1 MDYRKI
7 QNNNCYIQSELNTQL
22 FSKLDESNNNNNS
35 ETCKEETN
43 IYKYNNPIKSKYV
56 IMIIITLFLIFFL
69 LLYLQQNK
77 IQTVTTELNN
87 SNTNTTFKLNNNSE
101 IIPLN
106 QDIFKEERFPSRAK
120 SFKIAFEFLSNNT
133 KGIIT
138 KEIPNEPIE
147 NPIASAVIPIYN
159 SKNYITRAI
168 RSIQNQNIKD
178 IEIILINDYST
189 DGSLSLIT
197 EMQKEDKRIKI
208 INNKKNLGILYSR
221 CIGTLS
227 AKGKY
232 IFPLDNDDMFLDQD
246 VFSVITNIAEKGF
259 FDIVEFKGIFSNKGD
274 ENNILKNKISD
285 THYANHPLNL
295 VLYQPQLG
303 NYQIWP
309 EKSLSKYHLESVYL
323 WGKCIRAEIYK
334 KTINKLGKEKY
345 SRFVLRYEDIIMNY
359 ALFNTAR
366 SYKFVGKY
374 GIFYI
379 YRSSSASR
387 HFTSVESVR
396 YHIYYLDTMIDFVQD
411 TIYNKRILVNL
422 LMYILNRKDSLKIT
436 LKNNYINKI
445 FINCLDTILKMDK
458 ISDEFK
464 SEIRQ
469 RGKVLKFINY
479 EF

>member
-7 QNNNCYIQSELNTQL
+7 QNNNYNIQSELNTQL
-22 FSKLDESNNNNNS
+22 FSKLDESNNNNS

-77 IQTVTTELNN
+77 IQTVKTKLNN

-259 FDIVEFKGIFSNKGD
+259 YDIVEFKGIYSKKGD

-285 THYANHPLNL
+285 TAYANHPLNL

-411 TIYNKRILVNL
+411 TISNKIILVNL
-422 LMYILNRKDSLKIT
+422 LMFLLNRSSLKNT
-436 LKNNYINKI
+436 FLK
-445 FINCLDTILKMDK
+445 DK
-458 ISDEFK
+458 NIK
-464 SEIRQ
+464 
-469 RGKVLKFINY
+469 KL
-479 EF
+479 

>member
-7 QNNNCYIQSELNTQL
+7 QNNNYNIQSELNTQL

-77 IQTVTTELNN
+77 IQTVKTKLNN

-159 SKNYITRAI
+159 SQNYITRAI

-246 VFSVITNIAEKGF
+246 IFSVITNIAEKGF
-259 FDIVEFKGIFSNKGD
+259 FDIVEFKGIYSKKGD
-274 ENNILKNKISD
+274 ENDILKN
-285 THYANHPLNL
+285 
-295 VLYQPQLG
+295 
-303 NYQIWP
+303 
-309 EKSLSKYHLESVYL
+309 LS
-323 WGKCIRAEIYK
+323 
-334 KTINKLGKEKY
+334 N
-345 SRFVLRYEDIIMNY
+345 M
-359 ALFNTAR
+359 AR
-366 SYKFVGKY
+366 
-374 GIFYI
+374 
-379 YRSSSASR
+379 
-387 HFTSVESVR
+387 E
-396 YHIYYLDTMIDFVQD
+396 
-411 TIYNKRILVNL
+411 
-422 LMYILNRKDSLKIT
+422 
-436 LKNNYINKI
+436 I
-445 FINCLDTILKMDK
+445 FI
-458 ISDEFK
+458 
-464 SEIRQ
+464 
-469 RGKVLKFINY
+469 
-479 EF
+479 

>member
-7 QNNNCYIQSELNTQL
+7 QNNNYNIQSELNTQL

-87 SNTNTTFKLNNNSE
+87 SITNTTFKLNNNSE

-147 NPIASAVIPIYN
+147 NPIASTVIPIYN
-159 SKNYITRAI
+159 SQNYITRAI

-246 VFSVITNIAEKGF
+246 IFSVITNIAEKGF

-309 EKSLSKYHLESVYL
+309 EKSLSKYHLESVFL
-323 WGKCIRAEIYK
+323 WGKCIRTEIYK

-422 LMYILNRKDSLKIT
+422 IMYILNRKDSLKIA
-436 LKNNYINKI
+436 LKNNYINKL

-464 SEIRQ
+464 NEIRQ
-469 RGKVLKFINY
+469 RGKMLKFINY
-479 EF
+479 KF

>member
-7 QNNNCYIQSELNTQL
+7 QNNNYNIQSELNTQL

-87 SNTNTTFKLNNNSE
+87 SITNTTFKLNNNSE

-147 NPIASAVIPIYN
+147 NPIASTVIPIYN
-159 SKNYITRAI
+159 SQNYITRAI

-323 WGKCIRAEIYK
+323 WGKCIR
-334 KTINKLGKEKY
+334 T
-345 SRFVLRYEDIIMNY
+345 
-359 ALFNTAR
+359 
-366 SYKFVGKY
+366 
-374 GIFYI
+374 
-379 YRSSSASR
+379 
-387 HFTSVESVR
+387 
-396 YHIYYLDTMIDFVQD
+396 
-411 TIYNKRILVNL
+411 
-422 LMYILNRKDSLKIT
+422 
-436 LKNNYINKI
+436 
-445 FINCLDTILKMDK
+445 
-458 ISDEFK
+458 
-464 SEIRQ
+464 
-469 RGKVLKFINY
+469 
-479 EF
+479 

>member
-7 QNNNCYIQSELNTQL
+7 QNNNYNIQSELNTQL
-22 FSKLDESNNNNNS
+22 FSKLDESNNNNS

-56 IMIIITLFLIFFL
+56 IMIIIILFLIFFL

-87 SNTNTTFKLNNNSE
+87 SITNTTFKLNNNSE

-147 NPIASAVIPIYN
+147 NPIASTVIPIYN
-159 SKNYITRAI
+159 SQNYITRAI

-274 ENNILKNKISD
+274 ENDILKNKISD

-309 EKSLSKYHLESVYL
+309 EKSLSKYHLESVFL
-323 WGKCIRAEIYK
+323 WGKCIRTEIYK

-396 YHIYYLDTMIDFVQD
+396 YHIYYLDTMVDFVQD
-411 TIYNKRILVNL
+411 TINNKIILVNL
-422 LMYILNRKDSLKIT
+422 LMYLLNRKDSLKIA
-436 LKNNYINKI
+436 LKNKYINKI

-458 ISDEFK
+458 ITDEFK
-464 SEIRQ
+464 NEIRQ
-469 RGKVLKFINY
+469 KGKKLQFIDYKF
-479 EF
+479 